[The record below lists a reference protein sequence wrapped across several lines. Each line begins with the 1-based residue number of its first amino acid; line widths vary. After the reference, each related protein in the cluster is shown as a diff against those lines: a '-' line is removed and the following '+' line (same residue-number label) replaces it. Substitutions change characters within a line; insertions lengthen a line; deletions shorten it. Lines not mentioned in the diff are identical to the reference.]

1 MVTVMSTP
9 SREELIEHV
18 RARLSPCQLQL
29 VEVLTRRMLAEQDR
43 PAPVRGFV
51 RSSELLGTLSWDT
64 AAPVDSHIKQLV
76 RRVRRRLTQLGFADM
91 IEARHGFGYR
101 LRW

>member
-1 MVTVMSTP
+1 MVIVMSTP
-9 SREELIEHV
+9 PREELIQHV

-29 VEVLTRRMLAEQDR
+29 VELLAQRMLAERDQ

-64 AAPVDSHIKQLV
+64 MAPVDSHIKQLV
-76 RRVRRRLTQLGFADM
+76 RRVRRRLAQLGFDDM